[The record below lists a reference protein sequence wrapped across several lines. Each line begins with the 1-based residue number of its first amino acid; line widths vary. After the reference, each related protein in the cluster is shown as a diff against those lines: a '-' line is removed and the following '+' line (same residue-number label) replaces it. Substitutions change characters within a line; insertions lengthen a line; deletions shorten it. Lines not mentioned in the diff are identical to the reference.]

1 MHGKDESS
9 RDVRVDAIAHVT
21 VGVADMQ
28 AVRELW
34 IDRFGLEIVAR
45 RTGADADLARLW
57 NIPAER
63 IADQLLI
70 RTPGAP
76 TGWLHFVEFEPPG
89 TPVRHDAA
97 ATDLGPKNLD
107 VNCRDMPD
115 RQAELQSAGHT
126 FRSAISE
133 YAVDDIRAREVQMPA
148 HDDVNVVL
156 IEILSG
162 GFDIDFS
169 PQGYG
174 ALTSFVVIV
183 PDTAAES
190 AFYRAAFGL
199 DELMHHRIAG
209 AGIERAVGLPPGTV
223 LDMRLL
229 GREGQ
234 LFGRVELI
242 TYEGVAGDD
251 RFTAA
256 GPPACGILRAGF
268 GVASVAAFTRHAA
281 AAGLDV
287 VTVESVDTIFGTGDV
302 ATLRSP
308 AGLRIDVYGRR

>member
-1 MHGKDESS
+1 MHGKDD
-9 RDVRVDAIAHVT
+9 RPNDIRVDAIAHVT

-28 AVRELW
+28 AVRDLW

-45 RTGADADLARLW
+45 RAGADAGLARLW
-57 NIPAER
+57 NIPADR

-70 RTPGAP
+70 RTPGAQ
-76 TGWLHFVEFEPPG
+76 TGWLHFVEFDPPG
-89 TPVRHDAA
+89 APVRRDAA
-97 ATDLGPKNLD
+97 VTDFGPKNLD
-107 VNCRDMPD
+107 VNCRDMPG
-115 RQAELQSAGHT
+115 RHAELDAAGRT
-126 FRSAISE
+126 FRSPISE
-133 YAVDDIRAREVQMPA
+133 YAVDGIRAREVQMPA

-156 IEILSG
+156 IEVLSG

-169 PQGYG
+169 PRGYG

-190 AFYRAAFGL
+190 AFYRAALGL

-209 AGIERAVGLPPGTV
+209 AGIERAVGLPPGTA

-229 GREGQ
+229 GRDGH

-242 TYEGVAGDD
+242 AYEGVVGDD
-251 RFTAA
+251 RFTPAR
-256 GPPACGILRAGF
+256 PPARGILQAGF
-268 GVASVAAFTRHAA
+268 AVASVAAYAHRAE

-287 VTVESVDTIFGTGDV
+287 ITTEGVETIFGTGDV
-302 ATLRSP
+302 ATLHSP
-308 AGLRIDVYGRR
+308 AGLRIDVYCRR